1 MKETEMTYSYPTKT
15 ELFSVMA
22 QTTFKPF
29 DKMDWDAFA
38 GCESKNPLIGYYG
51 DFTIVIDGG
60 LINIVHS
67 EDMYG
72 GQLFELNKL
81 A

>member
-1 MKETEMTYSYPTKT
+1 MTTFTYPTQAELLAIIGQT
-15 ELFSVMA
+15 E
-22 QTTFKPF
+22 FKPF
-29 DKMDWDAFA
+29 NEGDWFAFA
-38 GCESKNPLIGYYG
+38 GCESENPLIGYYN
-51 DFTIVIDGG
+51 DFVIVLDGH

-67 EDMYG
+67 EDDYG

>member
-1 MKETEMTYSYPTKT
+1 MTYSYPTKT

-22 QTTFKPF
+22 QTKFEAFTQ
-29 DKMDWDAFA
+29 MDWDCFA
-38 GCESKNPLIGYYG
+38 GCESANPLIGYYG